1 MPADLSGA
9 IERDRA
15 AIEARLGEVLA
26 PPDGSLG
33 LLFEAMAY
41 ATLGGGKRLRG
52 FLVMEGARLADAPA
66 DAALNAAAAI
76 ECIHAYSLV
85 HDDLPAMDDD
95 DLRRGKPTTHI
106 EFGEDVAILVGDGL
120 QALAFELI
128 AAIGGMSG
136 VDPLSVIR
144 LSGALAAAAGPM
156 GMVGGQMWDMAMER
170 SDGAPDDPRA
180 TIEGIQRL
188 KTGALFEWSAQA
200 GPILAGADRAPLAA
214 YARALGRAFQVHDDL
229 LDVVSTAEEMGKAVG
244 KDAGRGKITFVSEL
258 GEAGAR
264 AEAERLVDEAVAAL
278 DPYGEKAQTLRD
290 LARFVIDR
298 RN

>member
-1 MPADLSGA
+1 MQAELASQLDRDRVA
-9 IERDRA
+9 IE
-15 AIEARLGEVLA
+15 ERLADVLA
-26 PPDGSLG
+26 PPEGPLSI
-33 LLFEAMAY
+33 LFDAMAY

-52 FLVMEGARLADAPA
+52 FLVMEGARLTGAPH

-120 QALAFELI
+120 QAVAFELI
-128 AAIGGMSG
+128 AAIGGMEG
-136 VDPLSVIR
+136 VASENVIT
-144 LSGALAAAAGPM
+144 LTGALAAASGPF
-156 GMVGGQMWDMAMER
+156 GMVGGQLWDMAMER
-170 SDGAPDDPRA
+170 ADGPPEDPRA

-200 GPILAGADRAPLAA
+200 GPILSGADRAPLAA
-214 YARALGRAFQVHDDL
+214 YARALGRAFQVQDDL
-229 LDVVSTAEEMGKAVG
+229 LDVTSTAEEMGKAVG
-244 KDAGRGKITFVSEL
+244 KDEGRGKITFLSEL

-264 AEAERLVDEAVAAL
+264 AEAERLVDEAIGAL